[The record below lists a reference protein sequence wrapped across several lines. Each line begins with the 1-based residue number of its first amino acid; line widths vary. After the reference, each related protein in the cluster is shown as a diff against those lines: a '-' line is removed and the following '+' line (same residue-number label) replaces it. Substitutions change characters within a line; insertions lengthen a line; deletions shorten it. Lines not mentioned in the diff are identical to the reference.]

1 MVGWWG
7 EVEGWMGGGGMVVR
21 RLYRL
26 ENAIKVW
33 LYRGEREIGVT
44 FYENI
49 PPLYNMHTMYSHL
62 C

>member
-1 MVGWWG
+1 
-7 EVEGWMGGGGMVVR
+7 MVVR

-49 PPLYNMHTMYSHL
+49 PLLFNMHTMYSHL